1 MTAEMRKLDETRLGG
16 EMLGP
21 RELRASV
28 EPERV
33 LTSLAE
39 AQEDLRSA
47 GSPHVH
53 QPLTDIRTA
62 NHRGHE
68 IIVRT
73 SYEIEVDGSPF
84 DVALIVGDDGHVH
97 YHGLPTQN
105 FSSAIDLVRAA
116 IDVFGAEDLVGGG
129 HAGHGHGEDDHGG
142 HAAGHGAGA

>member
-1 MTAEMRKLDETRLGG
+1 
-16 EMLGP
+16 MLGP
-21 RELRASV
+21 QELRASV

-33 LTSLAE
+33 LNSLAE

-47 GSPHVH
+47 GSAHPH
-53 QPLTDIRTA
+53 QPVTDIRTA
-62 NHRGHE
+62 HHRGHE

-84 DVALIVGDDGHVH
+84 NVALIVGADGHVH

-116 IDVFGAEDLVGGG
+116 IDVFGAEDLVGDG
-129 HAGHGHGEDDHGG
+129 HAGHDHGG
-142 HAAGHGAGA
+142 HDHGGHDHGEHGAGHGAGA

>member
-1 MTAEMRKLDETRLGG
+1 
-16 EMLGP
+16 MLRP
-21 RELRASV
+21 QQLRASV
-28 EPERV
+28 ERERV
-33 LTSLAE
+33 LASLAE

-47 GSPHVH
+47 GSAHVH

-62 NHRGHE
+62 HHRGHE

-129 HAGHGHGEDDHGG
+129 HAEHDHGEHDHGE
-142 HAAGHGAGA
+142 HASGHGAEA

>member
-1 MTAEMRKLDETRLGG
+1 MSKLDETRLGG
-16 EMLGP
+16 EMLRP
-21 RELRASV
+21 QELRASV

-33 LTSLAE
+33 LTSLTE
-39 AQEDLRSA
+39 AQADLRSA

-62 NHRGHE
+62 HHRGHE

-129 HAGHGHGEDDHGG
+129 HAEDDHGE
-142 HAAGHGAGA
+142 HASGHGAEA

>member
-1 MTAEMRKLDETRLGG
+1 MRKLDETQLGG

-21 RELRASV
+21 QELRASV

-47 GSPHVH
+47 GSAHVH
-53 QPLTDIRTA
+53 QPLTDVRTA
-62 NHRGHE
+62 HHRGHQ

-129 HAGHGHGEDDHGG
+129 HAGHDRGGHDHGE
-142 HAAGHGAGA
+142 HAAGHGTGA

>member
-1 MTAEMRKLDETRLGG
+1 
-16 EMLGP
+16 MLRP
-21 RELRASV
+21 QELRASV

-47 GSPHVH
+47 GSAHLH

-62 NHRGHE
+62 RHRGHE
-68 IIVRT
+68 IVVRT

-105 FSSAIDLVRAA
+105 FSSALDLVRAA

-129 HAGHGHGEDDHGG
+129 HAHGEHGHGEH
-142 HAAGHGAGA
+142 GHGERNHNEHAPGHEAGP

>member
-1 MTAEMRKLDETRLGG
+1 
-16 EMLGP
+16 MLRP
-21 RELRASV
+21 QELRASV

-39 AQEDLRSA
+39 AQEDLQSA
-47 GSPHVH
+47 GSAHLH

-62 NHRGHE
+62 HHRGHE

-105 FSSAIDLVRAA
+105 FSSALDLVRAA

-129 HAGHGHGEDDHGG
+129 HSHGGHDHGG
-142 HAAGHGAGA
+142 HDHGEHDHGEHAPGNEAGA